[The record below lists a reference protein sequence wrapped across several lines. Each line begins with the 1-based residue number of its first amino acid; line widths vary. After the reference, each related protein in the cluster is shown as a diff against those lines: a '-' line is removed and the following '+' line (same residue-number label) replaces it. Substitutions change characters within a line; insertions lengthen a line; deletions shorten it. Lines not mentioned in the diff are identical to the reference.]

1 MKKRNAEFL
10 TALVGSVLGTI
21 SSFFVFLLSGFIPA
35 MQNSLSYMFSS
46 SFIVLLLQIAAIV
59 LSCSINYINNKLYG
73 GLMIGIALISLST
86 YFFFMLIPAVLYMI
100 SGGLAF
106 RPLENHSLQ
115 KKA

>member
-10 TALVGSVLGTI
+10 IALIGSILGTI
-21 SSFFVFLLSGFIPA
+21 SSFFVFLLTGFIPA
-35 MQNSLSYMFSS
+35 TQNSLSYMFSG
-46 SFIVLLLQIAAIV
+46 SFIVFLLQIAAIV
-59 LSCSINYINNKLYG
+59 LSCSINYINKKLYG
-73 GLMIGIALISLST
+73 VIMISIALISLST
-86 YFFFMLIPAVLYMI
+86 YFLFLLIPAVLYMI